1 MAKNRKSQFGPALKA
16 AFFCLLITGSA
27 VGYVW
32 QKGKINQL
40 GRQIEQCDLLLRQL
54 KTNNQ
59 KLTEQYAELHEPIR
73 LEQRA
78 KELNLGLV
86 PLQPEQV
93 VRIVE
98 PAVPPVEPKFV
109 RRQWVARTDSV
120 TP

>member
-1 MAKNRKSQFGPALKA
+1 MAKNRKNQFGPALKA

-32 QKGKINQL
+32 QKSKINQL
-40 GRQIEQCDLLLRQL
+40 GKEIQQKKGQL
-54 KTNNQ
+54 QQLIITNQ
-59 KLTEQYAELHEPIR
+59 KLVEQYAELHEPMR

-78 KELNLGLV
+78 KDLNLGL
-86 PLQPEQV
+86 QPVGPDQL

-98 PAVPPVEPKFV
+98 PAGLPAESMPTH
-109 RRQWVARTDSV
+109 RQWAERGDPG